1 MLVECLQLHNSRLT
15 QEVFSQIK
23 VVTIFSTIMSQYLVG
38 ERLNREVNIGLLKI
52 VMVLLGENKATL
64 RLQEEVIASLLRLSV
79 ISVILLIHGQQISE
93 TKQSL
98 MEFV

>member
-79 ISVILLIHGQQISE
+79 ISVILLIHGQQISV